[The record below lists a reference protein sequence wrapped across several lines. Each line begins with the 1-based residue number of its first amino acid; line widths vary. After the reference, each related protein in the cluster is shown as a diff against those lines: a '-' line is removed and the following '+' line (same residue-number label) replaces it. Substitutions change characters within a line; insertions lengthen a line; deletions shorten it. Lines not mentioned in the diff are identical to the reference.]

1 MGCKTKT
8 KTLGL
13 INKASANHKF
23 SMLYDKDETK
33 PLGSALV
40 NSRQPRRHFQSLL
53 HCNVHSNININFHC
67 NKKINQHNVSQNVLR
82 KVSALLY

>member
-1 MGCKTKT
+1 MLPPNWQHVLLHRPTERRHYNPMGCKTKT

-40 NSRQPRRHFQSLL
+40 NSRQPRRHFAGFTSL
-53 HCNVHSNININFHC
+53 
-67 NKKINQHNVSQNVLR
+67 
-82 KVSALLY
+82 